1 MQSNKYPG
9 PDGFMLEFYRA
20 FRPSL
25 TAILT
30 ALNNDSFKVGCLLPN
45 LNEAS
50 INETL
55 RYVEVIDQFP
65 RQMLTLKFY
74 TKF

>member
-1 MQSNKYPG
+1 MI
-9 PDGFMLEFYRA
+9 EFYRA
-20 FRPSL
+20 FRSSL
-25 TAILT
+25 TPILA
-30 ALNNDSFKVGCLLPN
+30 ALNNDSFKVGCLLPT